1 MLIIFC
7 YNFATDNLVL
17 HSNFETM
24 YCKAKVNNGSVVIY
38 YSVNGIMRF
47 PTGVIIS
54 KDKDKNNKFK
64 DWDYKKNIVS
74 LSVANASSM
83 NKAIADWLKKADDI
97 VSQYLLDGV
106 KISAPELNRLLSEIK
121 KGNIV
126 TKTGLFLE
134 HYQDFKERKR
144 IQLVERNIKSDESF
158 KTYITFENTILDY
171 EADKGI
177 VLKITDTTN
186 NEWLDEFHSWLSK
199 PREKVLT
206 LKNGETYKSKTL
218 GKLKPAS
225 IDKRFEVLTGFF
237 SFLKEKELIKDDS
250 FLRKYKRTEIIVAKK
265 IKTTLSIAE
274 IHKLYNYQFTD
285 ETKETVK
292 LIFVFACLT
301 GFRWTD
307 IENFNKSFIKD
318 YKGKMVY
325 SHIASKTK
333 KIGKVARIPLCS
345 LALEI
350 LVKLDYNLNRFS
362 NGYTNLV
369 LHDLLEETTFFD
381 EVTLAEDSE
390 TGRKLKRFEILTM
403 HRGRDT
409 FITNLIN
416 VVPLHEL
423 MSYTSH
429 EKLSTLQTY
438 IDYSRD
444 INPEYVAIFDHYE

>member
-1 MLIIFC
+1 MFFC
-7 YNFATDNLVL
+7 YNFATDILLLPPNLK
-17 HSNFETM
+17 SM
-24 YCKAKVNNGSVVIY
+24 YCKVKVNNGSVVIY

-47 PTGVIIS
+47 PTGVTIS

-64 DWDYKKNIVS
+64 EWDYKKNIVS
-74 LSVANASSM
+74 SGVENSSSM
-83 NKAIADWLKKADDI
+83 NKAINDWLKKADDI
-97 VSQYLLDGV
+97 VSQYLLEGI
-106 KISAPELNRLLSEIK
+106 KINASELNMLLHEIK
-121 KGNIV
+121 RGNII
-126 TKTGLFLE
+126 TKTGLLLE
-134 HYQDFKERKR
+134 HYKDFKERKR
-144 IQLVERNIKSDESF
+144 IQLVERNVKSDESF

-171 EADKGI
+171 EAEKGI
-177 VLKITDTTN
+177 ILKISDTTN

-199 PREKVLT
+199 PREKVIT
-206 LKNGETYKSKTL
+206 LKNGDTYKSKTL

-265 IKTTLSIAE
+265 IKTTLSINE
-274 IHKLYNYQFTD
+274 IHKLYKFHFED
-285 ETKETVK
+285 DTKETVK

-307 IENFNKSFIKD
+307 IENFNKSFIRD
-318 YKGKMVY
+318 YKGKKVY

-333 KIGKVARIPLCS
+333 KIGKIARIPLCS

-350 LVKLDYNLNRFS
+350 LKKLDYNLNRFS

-369 LHDLLEETTFFD
+369 LHELLEETKYFD
-381 EVTLAEDSE
+381 EVTLAEDAD
-390 TGRKLKRFEILTM
+390 TGRKLKRYEILTM

-416 VVPLHEL
+416 IVPLHEL

-438 IDYSRD
+438 IDYSRE
-444 INPEYVAIFDHYE
+444 INPEYVTIFDNYE